1 MRPSCDTMREYERQR
16 GGGDAPGVSKQ
27 TSILF
32 TGEIPLL
39 LLPKAL
45 QVLCHLARERKM
57 WLLSGSQRC
66 ILPVAPRAD
75 SLFIFEKSQ

>member
-16 GGGDAPGVSKQ
+16 GGGDAPGVSRY
-27 TSILF
+27 SILS
-32 TGEIPLL
+32 PVKLPVL

-45 QVLCHLARERKM
+45 QVLRHLARERKM
-57 WLLSGSQRC
+57 WQLSGSQRC